1 MESSHA
7 AERRNDGPAGDLP
20 GTIRSLERADARL
33 AVMEARLWA
42 ILDTGWESPT
52 AGVAGDIDDAAT
64 AWGLKSELLA
74 LIGRDLRTPM
84 EAVLGMP
91 SEVLDG
97 PAERE
102 PDDRAETL
110 RHSGDTLLRILEDAI
125 VCGPVGDGPG
135 TGEPP
140 AAPRLD
146 ATVLDELR
154 ELGAGDAVPGFLD
167 EIVWLFDTEV
177 GPKVAALESAF
188 AVGEC
193 DAVQRIA
200 HEINGCAAQVG
211 AAGVA
216 AICRRIEVACAAG
229 APASNVSEVPRLRRE
244 FEHAQVALRM
254 ELCGPTPRGWAA

>member
-20 GTIRSLERADARL
+20 GAIRSLERADARL
-33 AVMEARLWA
+33 AVIEARLWA
-42 ILDTGWESPT
+42 ILDRAWESPT
-52 AGVAGDIDDAAT
+52 AEVAGDIDDAAT

-97 PAERE
+97 PAQWE
-102 PDDRAETL
+102 PHDGAQTL
-110 RHSGDTLLRILEDAI
+110 RHSGDTLLRMLDDAI
-125 VCGPVGDGPG
+125 VCGPDGPG
-135 TGEPP
+135 ADEPP
-140 AAPRLD
+140 VTRLD
-146 ATVLDELR
+146 PAVLDELR
-154 ELGAGDAVPGFLD
+154 KLGAGDALPGFLD

-177 GPKVAALESAF
+177 GPKVAELESAF
-188 AVGEC
+188 AIGQS

-200 HEINGCAAQVG
+200 HEINGCAGQVG

-216 AICRRIEVACAAG
+216 DICRRIEVACAAG
-229 APASNVSEVPRLRRE
+229 APASNASEVPRLRRE